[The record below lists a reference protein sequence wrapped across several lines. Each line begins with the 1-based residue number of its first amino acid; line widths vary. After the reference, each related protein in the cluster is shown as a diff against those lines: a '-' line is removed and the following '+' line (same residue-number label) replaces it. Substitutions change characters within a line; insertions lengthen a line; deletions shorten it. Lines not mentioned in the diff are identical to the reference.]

1 MRVEMKPTSV
11 IKARLGIDDNGRVQR
26 YFQNKCY
33 KYMDK
38 YVPLREG
45 SGHLRTTVDLSD
57 PHYIVYESTYARYQY
72 YGKLMVMDNG
82 KGAYYS
88 PTYGFWSEPGKP
100 KHLTDIDLVYHTPGT
115 GPFWDKEMVSA
126 EMDDLLKD
134 VQNYINRGAR

>member
-1 MRVEMKPTSV
+1 MEVKINPTGV
-11 IKARLGIDDNGRVQR
+11 IKARLGINDNGRVQR

-33 KYMDK
+33 EYMDK
-38 YVPLREG
+38 YVPLRENN
-45 SGHLRTTVDLSD
+45 LRTIVDLSD
-57 PHYIVYESTYARYQY
+57 PHYIVYESPYARYQY

-100 KHLTDIDLVYHTPGT
+100 KHLTDRDLVYHTPGT

-126 EMDDLLKD
+126 EFDDLVKE
-134 VQNYINRGAR
+134 VQDYIIRGGR